1 MGGEVAGGVE
11 TGRVRGCEVTG
22 EDEREDVE
30 VGDGR
35 GVWAA

>member
-1 MGGEVAGGVE
+1 MPAVLRLDAFGGMR
-11 TGRVRGCEVTG
+11 GRCEVTG